1 MNKSVIALILAVSFS
16 ATAQQSQP
24 TQQEQRYTFDRPWVS
39 SNSQPMSS
47 EQAQQVQQ
55 KGQPADPDRVNAEIA
70 TIMNSKFGQNAI
82 DPAMYGYSAAEEV
95 NETPEQR
102 VLKKYKPQ
110 QKYKLSV
117 GGNEMIPISS
127 GLPNRITTN
136 FNQVQVIGNFPD
148 NVYLFEE
155 GRYLTIATDSK
166 APIGMHLREEGM
178 PETTI
183 AVTLFPF
190 SVGQAMIDLD
200 VKLTKEMKREMERRA
215 ESREKQAELEESLL
229 AQQEFDRVTNEYV
242 DKFSSIMESVARSD
256 IPAGFILE
264 ETPPTRPCEGLAST
278 GIGHVQLQRL
288 SNPRNVVDIVQI
300 SNDTSQPVDF
310 DEEHC
315 MVKRDA
321 FGYYTSDESVIVVGS
336 YPRSTLM
343 PGQQAEVY
351 IFREVMRPE
360 QVKRKRTRL
369 ISE

>member
-1 MNKSVIALILAVSFS
+1 
-16 ATAQQSQP
+16 
-24 TQQEQRYTFDRPWVS
+24 
-39 SNSQPMSS
+39 
-47 EQAQQVQQ
+47 
-55 KGQPADPDRVNAEIA
+55 
-70 TIMNSKFGQNAI
+70 
-82 DPAMYGYSAAEEV
+82 
-95 NETPEQR
+95 
-102 VLKKYKPQ
+102 
-110 QKYKLSV
+110 
-117 GGNEMIPISS
+117 MIPISS

-136 FNQVQVIGNFPD
+136 FKQVQVIGNFPD

-190 SVGQAMIDLD
+190 SVGQAMIDLN
-200 VKLTKEMKREMERRA
+200 VKLTPEMKREMERRA
-215 ESREKQAELEESLL
+215 ESREKQAQLEESLL

-242 DKFSSIMESVARSD
+242 DKFSTIMESVARSD

-264 ETPPTRPCEGLAST
+264 ETAPTRPCEGLVST

-288 SNPRNVVDIVQI
+288 SNPRNVIDIVQI
-300 SNDTSQPVDF
+300 SNDSNQPVDF

-321 FGYYTSDESVIVVGS
+321 FGYYTSDDSVIVVGS